1 MYEAHVAGGNNF
13 EVACAFKIKSN
24 IMGQTT
30 SNHHGGSSSSS
41 NSNRASKRN
50 SKYNKSF
57 SLRHSRHNNEEHATK
72 LLTRDQLIR
81 DTYDKLLNVRNQ
93 KGGTLPCNMNQDSDC
108 SVIATTTISDQ
119 LSPVQQASRP
129 ITISEMNT
137 YNIEKT
143 NETINNQTNNGS
155 TQPISANNN
164 IINNNNSSNG
174 NKNSLNDSCSSS
186 TTTTNSQSHNSQ
198 LPNTKSSSNYTN
210 NSKKDFYMVAEGY
223 HKTDSCYYKTPDGGY
238 HKLPPDSYHKMSE
251 ICYNK
256 LPDGSFKRLV
266 DIQNSNNSGNGFNGL
281 GNDATNINYSNQS
294 KVRNQMIRFLKR
306 SKSHTPATAKELQKT
321 KLIGKDSERRQREQ
335 RELIKNS
342 NGAAQ
347 NVAVLNSGNNNKTGT
362 YYSNNYSNNSNKNTS
377 NSGNRKVV
385 VTMMENGGLP
395 IVATSKSK
403 SPKSDYRHSHH
414 STSNREKVTKNA

>member
-1 MYEAHVAGGNNF
+1 
-13 EVACAFKIKSN
+13 
-24 IMGQTT
+24 MGQTT
-30 SNHHGGSSSSS
+30 SSHHGGSSSSS
-41 NSNRASKRN
+41 GSNRATKRN

-57 SLRHSRHNNEEHATK
+57 SLRHSRNTAEEHPAK
-72 LLTRDQLIR
+72 VLAHDQFYRDAYGKFIN
-81 DTYDKLLNVRNQ
+81 DKLSRNQ
-93 KGGTLPCNMNQDSDC
+93 KGGTLPLSMGAPQGSGC
-108 SVIATTTISDQ
+108 SVSTTATINDQ
-119 LSPVQQASRP
+119 PLQQTPRP

-143 NETINNQTNNGS
+143 NETMNNVNAAMAAPT
-155 TQPISANNN
+155 SANNN
-164 IINNNNSSNG
+164 NNNA
-174 NKNSLNDSCSSS
+174 NKNNTSDSCSSS
-186 TTTTNSQSHNSQ
+186 TTTTNSQSNNNSQ
-198 LPNTKSSSNYTN
+198 IPNSKSHSNNTSS
-210 NSKKDFYMVAEGY
+210 SKKDFYMVAEGY

-266 DIQNSNNSGNGFNGL
+266 DIQSSTNNGINGST
-281 GNDATNINYSNQS
+281 NDATNNNYSHPS

-321 KLIGKDSERRQREQ
+321 KIVPKDSERRGQREQ
-335 RELIKNS
+335 RELIKNA
-342 NGAAQ
+342 NGGAQ
-347 NVAVLNSGNNNKTGT
+347 NVSIVSGNNNKTAT
-362 YYSNNYSNNSNKNTS
+362 YYNNNHSNSNKHAS

-403 SPKSDYRHSHH
+403 SPKGDYRPHSHH
-414 STSNREKVTKNA
+414 STSNREKVTKTMRATTQPNPK